1 MFITKPNLV
10 REQQHQRLQQNGIA
24 IPGHVRGLHSFVC
37 QILQRDTTEPGH
49 SYLDREVV
57 PDEDGKREEYTI
69 DLKYIAGEVFAELA
83 PALVVDRTLLGEWS
97 WRRSG
102 LWIDRPGPIKLWK
115 EDYHNATTFGKDL
128 LDKPLKEVWE
138 PKKGVGFLLM
148 CFYVIVHPPP
158 KKQKKQQEQRNLPLL
173 PGGGNDSGS
182 GRDPRHDAYED
193 GPKRQKFN

>member
-1 MFITKPNLV
+1 MEL
-10 REQQHQRLQQNGIA
+10 
-24 IPGHVRGLHSFVC
+24 
-37 QILQRDTTEPGH
+37 
-49 SYLDREVV
+49 
-57 PDEDGKREEYTI
+57 EEI
-69 DLKYIAGEVFAELA
+69 GFM
-83 PALVVDRTLLGEWS
+83 
-97 WRRSG
+97 
-102 LWIDRPGPIKLWK
+102 DRPGPIKLWK
-115 EDYHNATTFGKDL
+115 EDYHDATTFGKEL

-158 KKQKKQQEQRNLPLL
+158 KKQKKQQEQRNLPLP